1 MIKYLGSKRTILP
14 RLMTALGSLEGVTSV
29 FDAFS
34 GTARVGYELKKNGYQ
49 VFSNDINSYAHI
61 LAQCHVEAEAD
72 TTAETAK
79 RLIAE
84 LNQLAGKHGYITE
97 TYCLNSRFFQP
108 HNGTKIDAI
117 RDRIEA
123 WDLSPILKAICLT
136 ALLEAADRID
146 STTGMQMAYLKQW
159 AKRSYNPLQLRL
171 PAMLNA
177 AANRRCQAH
186 QLDAAEAAS
195 AIEAD
200 CAYLDPPYNQH
211 SYLGNYHIWE
221 SICRWDQPEVYGI
234 ACKRI
239 DCKQSK
245 SDYNSKPRSLPA
257 LTELINKLRTP
268 NLIVSFS
275 NEGFIDRSA
284 MENLLTQ
291 KGHLQTVELDYK
303 RYVGAQIGIYNPKGS
318 RTGVVSHLKN
328 KEYIY
333 IVSANPLNQAGL
345 DQLRACMVDQPSLA
359 A

>member
-14 RLMTALGSLEGVTSV
+14 RLMTALSSLEGVSSV

-34 GTARVGYELKKNGYQ
+34 GTSRVGYELKRNGYQ

-61 LAQCHVEAEAD
+61 LAQCHVEAEASS
-72 TTAETAK
+72 TTETAE

-84 LNQLAGKHGYITE
+84 LNQLAGKYGYITE
-97 TYCLNSRFFQP
+97 TYCINSRFFQP
-108 HNGTKIDAI
+108 HNGEKIDAI
-117 RDRIEA
+117 RDQIEA
-123 WDLSPILKAICLT
+123 WELSPILKAICLT
-136 ALLEAADRID
+136 ALLEAADRVD
-146 STTGMQMAYLKQW
+146 STTGVQMAYLKQW
-159 AKRSYNPLQLRL
+159 AQRSYNPLQLRL

-177 AANRRCQAH
+177 AADRRCRAY
-186 QLDAAEAAS
+186 QLDALAAAS

-221 SICRWDQPEVYGI
+221 SLCRWDQPEVYGI

-257 LTELINKLRTP
+257 LTELISRLRTP

-275 NEGFIDRSA
+275 NEGFIDRNA
-284 MENLLTQ
+284 MEQLLQ
-291 KGHLQTVELDYK
+291 GKGHLQTIELDHK
-303 RYVGAQIGIYNPKGS
+303 RYIGAQIGIYNPKGR
-318 RTGVVSHLKN
+318 RTGVISHLKN

-333 IVSANPLNQAGL
+333 IVSAHPLSQAGL
-345 DQLRACMVDQPSLA
+345 DQLQEGLGDQARQA